1 MKSHVQFFLLICLL
15 IVSVIV
21 SNFLFKKNETIGK
34 DIEKEGNVVVE
45 NIKQKKYPTRDW
57 NVSDPVIDAEGAMI
71 YSLDSNFSYLNY
83 QTYKQWPIASITK
96 LLTTIVFIEDIGI
109 HKKVPITKTAL
120 ETEGI
125 SGEFK
130 SGEVYSGQDFVTIML
145 LASSNDAATAIEEV
159 AGGREKFVS
168 LLNAKVKAIGMN
180 DTYLEDASGL
190 SPKNV
195 STPNDLIKLARYIAE
210 KHPEILSWTRL
221 QSFFAQSTNS
231 SESRVIYNVNPF
243 SKDFSFLGGKT
254 GTSPEARE
262 NVLGFFTFRG
272 ERVICVILGSYDR
285 VSTKEKLFNWVQSAY
300 PQEIKIIH

>member
-21 SNFLFKKNETIGK
+21 SNFLVSREKTASTNVIQEKTSVIGK
-34 DIEKEGNVVVE
+34 KE
-45 NIKQKKYPTRDW
+45 QKKYPIRDW
-57 NVSDPVIDAEGAMI
+57 NISDLIIDAEGATV

-83 QTYKQWPIASITK
+83 QTYRKWPIASITK

-109 HKKVPITKTAL
+109 RKKIPITKTAL
-120 ETEGI
+120 DTEGL
-125 SGEFK
+125 SGQFK
-130 SGEVYSGQDFVTIML
+130 SGEVYSGQDFLTIML
-145 LASSNDAATAIEEV
+145 LASSNDAATAIEEF
-159 AGGREKFVS
+159 AGGREKFVA
-168 LLNAKVKAIGMN
+168 LLNTKAKMIGMN
-180 DTYLEDASGL
+180 DTFIEDASGL

-195 STPNDLIKLARYIAE
+195 STPNDLIKLARYITE

-231 SESRVIYNVNPF
+231 SESRVIYNVNSF
-243 SKDFSFLGGKT
+243 AKDFSFLGGKT

-272 ERVICVILGSYDR
+272 ERVVCIILGSYDR
-285 VSTKEKLFNWVQSAY
+285 VSTKEKMFNWIQSAY
-300 PQEIKIIH
+300 PQETNKIR